1 MVRNGCEPERTILT
15 GAGPISIR
23 RPRVDDRVLVS
34 SGEKRFSNRILP
46 KFMRRAASIDSLI
59 PVLYLKGISS
69 DDFSI
74 ALESIL
80 GPKAK
85 ELSATTVVRL
95 KEVW

>member
-1 MVRNGCEPERTILT
+1 VRNGCEPERTILT
-15 GAGPISIR
+15 GAGTIPIR
-23 RPRVDDRVLVS
+23 RPLVDDRILSTRGEEHFS
-34 SGEKRFSNRILP
+34 SRILP

-85 ELSATTVVRL
+85 GLSATTVVRL